1 MATVDALAARRFP
14 APPSR
19 SFWFNVYFL
28 RLPLLVLCGLAV
40 TGATVLPL
48 AAGFSGVLKLAFP
61 ALAFA
66 AAVVLYLRD
75 PAGYLTFAWWIW
87 FVTPLVRRLV
97 DYHVGWTPVSTIML
111 TPYLVSMVALVG
123 LLRHVGNLATTHLV
137 ALCLTVSGIAYAYV
151 IGAGTVGSAPATF
164 ALLTWLVP
172 VLFGFA
178 LAANWRR
185 YELWRA
191 ATVAAFRH
199 GIIVT
204 AAYGV
209 IQFVLLPSWDAYWM
223 QQAEMASIGLP
234 MPFAV
239 RVFSTFNAPGVFAI
253 FLMTGLLVGFSHR
266 AKLRH
271 FGALPLVWLGFL
283 LSQVRSAWL
292 GYGIGLIMLMVRIP
306 LGRKLKLA
314 AAGIVLLL
322 ATVPLLQIDEIQRV
336 AMPRIMSLA
345 NGQSDHSLQERMMLY
360 EQFFA
365 VAAGNVPGSGIGAT
379 NVATKLSN
387 NGRLSQFGVIDSG
400 ILEVMFAFGWP
411 GSILYVAGVALAFL
425 SALYGFTTN
434 NDPFGGAARSVIVA
448 IFVQLAFFNVLSG
461 AVGMV
466 FWSFIGMV
474 LAGQRY
480 HHAKDK
486 AAEATAVPMPASRLL
501 SGAKRRPMAAWRTAD
516 RAG

>member
-1 MATVDALAARRFP
+1 M
-14 APPSR
+14 
-19 SFWFNVYFL
+19 
-28 RLPLLVLCGLAV
+28 LCGLAV

-48 AAGFSGVLKLAFP
+48 VAGFSGVLKLAFP

-185 YELWRA
+185 YELWRE
-191 ATVAAFRH
+191 ATVAAFRY

-209 IQFVLLPSWDAYWM
+209 IQFVLLPPWDAYWM

-292 GYGIGLIMLMVRIP
+292 GYGVGLIMLMVRIP
-306 LGRKLKLA
+306 LGRKRQAGGCRHRA
-314 AAGIVLLL
+314 AAG
-322 ATVPLLQIDEIQRV
+322 DR
-336 AMPRIMSLA
+336 
-345 NGQSDHSLQERMMLY
+345 
-360 EQFFA
+360 
-365 VAAGNVPGSGIGAT
+365 
-379 NVATKLSN
+379 
-387 NGRLSQFGVIDSG
+387 
-400 ILEVMFAFGWP
+400 
-411 GSILYVAGVALAFL
+411 ALAADRRDPTGGDAAHHEPRQRPERPQPARADD
-425 SALYGFTTN
+425 ALR
-434 NDPFGGAARSVIVA
+434 A
-448 IFVQLAFFNVLSG
+448 VLRRG
-461 AVGMV
+461 RRQRP
-466 FWSFIGMV
+466 
-474 LAGQRY
+474 GQRDRR
-480 HHAKDK
+480 HQRRHQTV
-486 AAEATAVPMPASRLL
+486 EQWPAQPV
-501 SGAKRRPMAAWRTAD
+501 RRHR
-516 RAG
+516 